1 MRTFKLEIIEYEP
14 LQVRVEAAYGNEKD
28 ATATPT
34 ENMVADRLRIG
45 VQVLLHSFMSAA
57 MTGAGGGNTIEEARQ
72 RCEIETAITR
82 ASEEGGESD
91 GEKA

>member
-1 MRTFKLEIIEYEP
+1 
-14 LQVRVEAAYGNEKD
+14 
-28 ATATPT
+28 
-34 ENMVADRLRIG
+34 
-45 VQVLLHSFMSAA
+45 
-57 MTGAGGGNTIEEARQ
+57 MTGAGAGNTIEEARQ